1 MSTPPSDWPNS
12 GAKLYSDAKKLIP
25 GGTQLL
31 SKRPE
36 QFLPDEWPAYYSR
49 AEGAYVWDMDGRRFI
64 DMTHCG
70 IGSCLLGAAD
80 PDVNAAVKAV
90 VDNGTMS
97 TLNGP
102 EEVEL
107 AKLLCE
113 LHPWADMVRY
123 ARTGGET
130 VTMAVRIARAHT
142 GRQKI
147 ALCGYH
153 GWSDWYLAANLSE
166 DHALDG
172 HLFPGLDPTGVPRA
186 LVGTAYPFRYNH
198 IEDLE
203 KLIAEH
209 GKELAGVVIEPMRWD
224 EPTEDFLQ
232 QVKDLIH
239 SVGGV
244 LVMDEI
250 TWGWR
255 RNIGGLHLHFG
266 VEPDIA
272 TFAKCISNGFPM
284 GAVIGREEVMQAA
297 QISFI
302 SSTYWTER
310 IGPTAALATIRK
322 FIKVNLP
329 EHLERVG
336 THFQNG
342 WKAAG
347 ARHNVNAAVEGWP
360 QLMHLGF
367 DYGEQSQAVKTLYTQ
382 EMLDRGF
389 LAGGAMYP
397 TLAVTEA
404 IIDECMQAVDEVFP
418 VLADAVAKGDVV
430 DRLRG
435 PVAHTLF
442 KRLT

>member
-1 MSTPPSDWPNS
+1 MSNPPADWPNS
-12 GAKLYSDAKKLIP
+12 GAKLYLEAKTLIP

-36 QFLPDEWPAYYSR
+36 QFLPDQWPAYYDR
-49 AEGAYVWDMDGRRFI
+49 AEGAYVWDLDGRRFI
-64 DMTHCG
+64 DMTFCG
-70 IGSCLLGAAD
+70 VGSCLLGAAD

-90 VDNGTMS
+90 VDKGTMS

-123 ARTGGET
+123 ARTGGES
-130 VTMAVRIARAHT
+130 VTLAVRIARAHT

-147 ALCGYH
+147 AFCGYH

-186 LVGTAYPFRYNH
+186 LVGTAYPFRFNH

-203 KLIAEH
+203 QLVAEH
-209 GKELAGVVIEPMRWD
+209 GRELAGVVIEPMRWD
-224 EPTEDFLQ
+224 EPKDGFLQ
-232 QVKDLIH
+232 QVKDVING
-239 SVGGV
+239 VGGV
-244 LVMDEI
+244 MIIDEI

-255 RNIGGLHLHFG
+255 KNIGGLHLHFG

-284 GAVIGREEVMQAA
+284 GAIIGREEVMQAA
-297 QISFI
+297 QVSFI

-322 FIKVNLP
+322 FIDVNLP
-329 EHLERVG
+329 AHLERVG
-336 THFQNG
+336 TRFQEG
-342 WKAAG
+342 WAA
-347 ARHNVNAAVEGWP
+347 AAAKHGVQAAAHGWP
-360 QLMHLGF
+360 QLTHVSF
-367 DYGEQSQAVKTLYTQ
+367 DYGDQSQALKTLYTQ

-389 LAGGAMYP
+389 IASAAFYP
-397 TLAVTEA
+397 TLGITDA
-404 IIDECMQAVDEVFP
+404 IIDEFLAALDEVFP
-418 VLADAVAKGDVV
+418 VLADTAAKGDVM

-435 PVAHTLF
+435 PVSHTLF

>member
-1 MSTPPSDWPNS
+1 MSTPPADWPNS
-12 GAKLYSDAKKLIP
+12 GAELYKEAKNLIP

-36 QFLPDEWPAYYSR
+36 QFLPEQWPAYYDR
-49 AEGAYVWDMDGRRFI
+49 AEGAYVWDLDGRRFI
-64 DMTHCG
+64 DMTFCG
-70 IGSCLLGAAD
+70 VGSCLLGAAD
-80 PDVNAAVKAV
+80 PDVNAAVKDV
-90 VDNGTMS
+90 VDKGSMS
-97 TLNGP
+97 SLNGP

-113 LHPWADMVRY
+113 LHPWADMARY
-123 ARTGGET
+123 ARTGGESVT
-130 VTMAVRIARAHT
+130 VAVRIARAHT

-166 DHALDG
+166 DDALDG

-186 LVGTAYPFRYNH
+186 LVGTAYPFRFNN
-198 IEDLE
+198 IEDLQ
-203 KLIAEH
+203 KLVAEH
-209 GKELAGVVIEPMRWD
+209 GDELAGVVIEPMRWD
-224 EPTEDFLQ
+224 EPEDGFLQ
-232 QVKDLIH
+232 KVKDLINR
-239 SVGGV
+239 VGGV
-244 LVMDEI
+244 MIIDEI

-284 GAVIGREEVMQAA
+284 AAIIGREEVMQAA
-297 QISFI
+297 QVSFI

-310 IGPTAALATIRK
+310 IGPTAALATIKK

-329 EHLERVG
+329 EHVDRVG
-336 THFQNG
+336 TRFQEG
-342 WKAAG
+342 WKAA
-347 ARHNVNAAVEGWP
+347 AAKHNIRATVEGWP
-360 QLMHLGF
+360 QLMHIGF
-367 DYGEQSQAVKTLYTQ
+367 DYGEQSQALKTLYTQ

-389 LAGGAMYP
+389 LAAAPMYP
-397 TLAVTEA
+397 TLAITEA
-404 IIDECMQAVDEVFP
+404 IVDEFMLAVDEVFP
-418 VLADAVAKGDVV
+418 VLTDAVAKGDIMS
-430 DRLRG
+430 RLRG